1 MLTRRGNDLLGLF
14 PEIAVDLKKL
24 PDMAIDGELVMLDE
38 KGKPEFHQLRGR
50 CAIRD
55 PNSIGVAARSK
66 PAAVFAFDV
75 LQLRGKD
82 LRALPLLKRKAALQ
96 KELSRTERIV
106 YRRLAPGVL
115 QELRRLTPR
124 DEKGR
129 LKNKLFQRL
138 TEEVGHPKLREHLMG
153 VVMLMKYAPNWQIFM
168 DRLDKEFPQWGDTY
182 MLPFPEDY
190 APPPLEAESVPA

>member
-1 MLTRRGNDLLGLF
+1 VWELKHDGYRALLIKEGERTSMLTRRGNDLLSLF

-24 PDMAIDGELVMLDE
+24 PDIAIDGELVMLDE

-55 PNSIGVAARSK
+55 PGSIGVAARAK

-106 YRRLAPGVL
+106 YCQHVG
-115 QELRRLTPR
+115 ESG
-124 DEKGR
+124 E
-129 LKNKLFQRL
+129 KLFQAADQLGLEGVIGKRADRRYMRGR
-138 TEEVGHPKLREHLMG
+138 TMNWVKVKTAHGRHIDEERAKWNE
-153 VVMLMKYAPNWQIFM
+153 
-168 DRLDKEFPQWGDTY
+168 
-182 MLPFPEDY
+182 
-190 APPPLEAESVPA
+190 